1 MRPDTEPPL
10 TLSSLSGP
18 PVAAPTPGAAMAPGA
33 AAQADR
39 ARLPVIH
46 AVTGHGLFESLR
58 QVAPE
63 FAGRARIELLHDA
76 FESALATLTQA
87 VAQGRCDVVVASGS
101 NGAYL
106 RARLP
111 VPVVQVQVGG
121 YDLMAALA
129 AARELAPRIAVV
141 LHQEVSAA
149 LRRFMRG
156 FAIDVELRT
165 YETREDVV
173 RCVRELAQQGV
184 EVVVGAGMVTDH
196 VRKAGLTAVLLY
208 SLDSVRAAM
217 ETAVAIVQAQQKER
231 ASRDQLDLVLRH
243 LNDGVVAVDMQ
254 GRITTLNPAAAR
266 IIGRTGHTGQ
276 PLAELAPGLTPRPV
290 LEQGRSELGRVED
303 VRGQSLVID
312 AVPMYEAGI
321 QTGAVL
327 TLHPSQPLERAVG
340 RLRAHSHRRSRS
352 ARYTLDGLVAVSPP
366 MRELVHRCE
375 VLARASDA
383 SVLILGESGSGKEVV
398 AQGIHRASRRHARP
412 FVAINCGAFPE
423 QLLESELFGY
433 EEGAFT
439 GARRQGKA
447 GLFEAADGGTLLLD
461 EIGEM
466 PLPLQTRLLRAL
478 QEKEVTRVGGIDAI
492 PIDVRIIAATHRD
505 LAVMARLGRFRHDL
519 FYRLHILQVR
529 VPPLRERPQDIAALA
544 QVLLPAA
551 LDRLGAGAL
560 AEPALRALLPLLAAH
575 DWPGNVRELEN
586 VIERMALE
594 CLLTGGVPPVAV
606 LRDVVE
612 PAGPGGAGNEAVAG
626 GRRAPGAGDLASGVE
641 PGDETLAGAVDGIVD
656 QAGTGAGTGAA
667 DQGPPSRAAASRS
680 LDAVQRASELRHIR
694 EILAAH
700 GGNQVAA
707 ARELGISR
715 TTLWRKLRAGA

>member
-1 MRPDTEPPL
+1 MNHFAETMRHSSAVPPL
-10 TLSSLSGP
+10 VAVEAARSRR
-18 PVAAPTPGAAMAPGA
+18 PV
-33 AAQADR
+33 
-39 ARLPVIH
+39 VH

-58 QVAPE
+58 QIAPE
-63 FAGRARIELLHDA
+63 FSEHARVELLHDA
-76 FESALATLTQA
+76 FESALVTLKQA
-87 VAQGRCDVVVASGS
+87 VEQGRCDVVVASGS
-101 NGAYL
+101 NGEYL
-106 RARLP
+106 RARLS

-129 AARELAPRIAVV
+129 SARELSARIAVV
-141 LHQEVSAA
+141 LHHEVSAA
-149 LRRFMRG
+149 LRRFLRG
-156 FAIDVELRT
+156 FDMDVELRT
-165 YETREDVV
+165 YETREDVM
-173 RCVRELAQQGV
+173 RCVRELAEEGV

-217 ETAVAIVQAQQKER
+217 ETAMAIAEAQHKER
-231 ASRDQLDLVLRH
+231 VRRDQLDLVLRH

-266 IIGRTGHTGQ
+266 IIGAAAQAAGQ
-276 PLAELAPGLTPRPV
+276 PLAEVAPGLTPRPV
-290 LEQGRSELGRVED
+290 LEQGRSELGRVDD
-303 VRGQSLVID
+303 VRGQSLVVD
-312 AVPMYEAGI
+312 AVPLYESGI

-327 TLHPSQPLERAVG
+327 TLHPSQPLEHAVG

-352 ARYTLDGLVAVSPP
+352 ARYTLGGMVAASQA
-366 MRELVHRCE
+366 MRQLVHRCE
-375 VLARASDA
+375 VMARASDA
-383 SVLILGESGSGKEVV
+383 SVLIQGESGSGKEVV

-461 EIGEM
+461 EVGEM

-505 LAVMARLGRFRHDL
+505 LAAMARQGSFRHDL

-529 VPPLRERPQDIAALA
+529 VPPLRERPEDIAALA
-544 QVLLPAA
+544 AALLPAA
-551 LDRLGAGAL
+551 LERLGAGAL
-560 AEPALRALLPLLAAH
+560 ATQALAAILPLLAAH

-594 CLLTGGVPPVAV
+594 CLLAGGVPSAAV
-606 LRDVVE
+606 LRGVVDPSRSE
-612 PAGPGGAGNEAVAG
+612 DPVGS
-626 GRRAPGAGDLASGVE
+626 GDLGGSDDTATGM
-641 PGDETLAGAVDGIVD
+641 TLAGE
-656 QAGTGAGTGAA
+656 TGHLQT
-667 DQGPPSRAAASRS
+667 
-680 LDAVQRASELRHIR
+680 VQRAVELQHIR
-694 EILAAH
+694 DTLERLD
-700 GGNQVAA
+700 GNQAAA
-707 ARELGISR
+707 ARALGISR
-715 TTLWRKLRAGA
+715 TTLWRKLR

>member
-1 MRPDTEPPL
+1 MNHPSAHTSVARPVDA
-10 TLSSLSGP
+10 GP
-18 PVAAPTPGAAMAPGA
+18 
-33 AAQADR
+33 

-58 QVAPE
+58 QIAPE
-63 FAGRARIELLHDA
+63 FSGRARVELLHDA
-76 FESALATLTQA
+76 FESALVTLKQS
-87 VAQGRCDVVVASGS
+87 VDQGRCDVVVASGS

-129 AARELAPRIAVV
+129 TARELSPRIAVV
-141 LHQEVSAA
+141 LHHEVSAA

-156 FAIDVELRT
+156 FNVDVELRT

-173 RCVRELAQQGV
+173 RCVGELADRGV
-184 EVVVGAGMVTDH
+184 DVVVGAGMVADH

-217 ETAVAIVQAQQKER
+217 ETALAIAEAQHRER
-231 ASRDQLDLVLRH
+231 ARRDHFDLVLRH

-266 IIGRTGHTGQ
+266 IIGVAGHPGHALAGPALAATGVSKAASAPGRL
-276 PLAELAPGLTPRPV
+276 LAEVAPGLTPRAV

-312 AVPMYEAGI
+312 AVPMYEAGV

-352 ARYTLDGLVAVSPP
+352 ARYTLDGLVAASEP

-383 SVLILGESGSGKEVV
+383 SVLIQGESGSGKEVV

-461 EIGEM
+461 EVGEM

-505 LAVMARLGRFRHDL
+505 LAAMARQGSFRHDL

-529 VPPLRERPQDIAALA
+529 VPPLRERPEDIAALA
-544 QVLLPAA
+544 AELLPAA
-551 LDRLGAGAL
+551 LARLGAGEL
-560 AEPALRALLPLLAAH
+560 AAPALRAVLPLLAAH

-594 CLLTGGVPPVAV
+594 CLLAGEVPAVSV
-606 LRDVVE
+606 LRDVVD
-612 PAGPGGAGNEAVAG
+612 PAGGMTGRGEIAATEEGASLEAM
-626 GRRAPGAGDLASGVE
+626 
-641 PGDETLAGAVDGIVD
+641 
-656 QAGTGAGTGAA
+656 Q
-667 DQGPPSRAAASRS
+667 RAA
-680 LDAVQRASELRHIR
+680 EIRHIR
-694 EILAAH
+694 EVMHAH
-700 GGNQVAA
+700 GGNQASA
-707 ARELGISR
+707 ARALGISR
-715 TTLWRKLRAGA
+715 TTLWRKLRVGER